1 MARRLF
7 DFDQPERFVAGTVG
21 DPGARTFFLQARQGG
36 AIVSVAL
43 EKLQVSALADRLS
56 ELLDVIEGSAPEPA
70 SAVLDDAPLDEPLVE
85 VFRVGLM
92 ALAWD
97 PSSRQVVI
105 EAQPQDLEGEDATA
119 PADDTGEGP
128 DLMRV
133 RIAPAQAHA
142 FVRRAQ
148 RLVAAGRPACPFC
161 GEPLEPTGHFCVQ
174 SDGLLN

>member
-105 EAQPQDLEGEDATA
+105 EAQPQDLE
-119 PADDTGEGP
+119 
-128 DLMRV
+128 
-133 RIAPAQAHA
+133 
-142 FVRRAQ
+142 
-148 RLVAAGRPACPFC
+148 
-161 GEPLEPTGHFCVQ
+161 
-174 SDGLLN
+174 